1 MPTLGVQ
8 EQEYELLVR
17 TNEMTIRK
25 LCFKESGGDPVLCAE
40 LVQDVFYDLWKS
52 MPLFDPSYSPQQQ
65 RRWIRNRCRGVFSH
79 RRRRNKSIKKILVP
93 LRDDLLIGND
103 EDNLRETIEELSEG
117 LSLSENEVLR
127 LTIEGYKTFEIAT
140 RLGIKAH
147 RVSQMRRRIIQ
158 QMKINYQRLYL

>member
-52 MPLFDPSYSPQQQ
+52 MPLFDPPIVRSSNAAGYGTLPRGLLPSSSAQQEHQEDPCTAPRRPPYRQ
-65 RRWIRNRCRGVFSH
+65 R
-79 RRRRNKSIKKILVP
+79 
-93 LRDDLLIGND
+93 
-103 EDNLRETIEELSEG
+103 
-117 LSLSENEVLR
+117 
-127 LTIEGYKTFEIAT
+127 
-140 RLGIKAH
+140 
-147 RVSQMRRRIIQ
+147 
-158 QMKINYQRLYL
+158 